1 MPTATTVFIP
11 HGGGPLPLMND
22 PGSSNLNR
30 FLRQYPATI
39 PRPDAIVVVSAHWE
53 EDVIGI
59 TSAVSSELLFDYY
72 NFPPETYEYRYPAP
86 GAPQLAARMQVL
98 LKQSGIDSKLHP
110 DRGFDHGVFVPLL
123 LMYPQ
128 ADIPCVQI
136 SLSTRLDAAQHILIG
151 QALSELKNEN
161 LLILGSGFSFHNMQ
175 AFLSKEDDAIDPRNQ
190 EFDLWLQQTC
200 VDPKLSL
207 DERTAKLSDWQSA
220 PHADYCHPRG
230 EHLLPLHVCYGF
242 GQTAARTV
250 FQETVSGFIATAYQW

>member
-1 MPTATTVFIP
+1 MSAATTIFIP

-22 PGSSNLNR
+22 PGSRSLSR
-30 FLRQYPATI
+30 FLRQYPESI
-39 PRPDAIVVVSAHWE
+39 PRPDAIIVVSAHWE

-59 TSAVSSELLFDYY
+59 TSTASPDLLFDYY

-86 GAPQLAARMQVL
+86 GDPQLATRLQAL
-98 LKQSGIDSKLHP
+98 LKQSGIDSKLYP

-136 SLSTRLDAAQHILIG
+136 SLSTNLDAALHIRIG
-151 QALSELKNEN
+151 QALSELKSEN

-175 AFLSKEDDAIDPRNQ
+175 AFLSKRDDAIDPRNQ
-190 EFDLWLQQTC
+190 VFDAWLQQTC
-200 VDPKLSL
+200 VDPELPEA
-207 DERTAKLSDWQSA
+207 ERTARLCDWQAA

-230 EHLLPLHVCYGF
+230 EHLIPLHVCYGF
-242 GQTAARTV
+242 GQGAAHTI
-250 FQETVSGFIATAYQW
+250 FQDRVSGFIATAYQW